1 MSFSLKHV
9 FAAAATGLVAASC
22 VNINNS
28 LGESFIADNQLFDL
42 YTVEFPIEDI
52 RMEMADSL
60 SSYSLYKF
68 TIGAVRDETFGLT
81 TRSAAFT
88 LVPVSDTLDYG
99 KPGTQVF
106 RGFHMSAVSDSTSYD
121 DFSQQYILQNINVY
135 ELDKAIDFNKVEPE
149 VSYTKKRITDGI
161 PVYNGKDS
169 LSFDFS
175 REFGEK
181 YLTITDHDLD
191 TISNYVERF
200 PGIILTVDPPAGNGG
215 RINMFRLPL
224 SVDNGYLYGSAAE
237 LKFTAEYEGRGQV
250 DTTFLFYLGP
260 AQIYDLKGVTA
271 TSPTTYPQIA
281 YDITTHE
288 SEGLAGQAGEK
299 FYIEGGK
306 GLKPVIK
313 AAGIREKLL
322 EEILKHTDNPSS
334 VVVSKATIDL
344 PFEFPEDYTKI
355 CQYPIMVSAT
365 CRIATDTSVTYAGIA
380 DASASDENQG
390 NIDRSRCRYAP
401 DISHHVQEII
411 KLEDLKKIE
420 NYDIWLLA
428 MASETIF
435 SGSSSSSSSSSD
447 YLDMLN
453 YMNYYNSM
461 YNGYGGY
468 GGYYGGYGG
477 YGGYGYD
484 SYYNNYYNYYMMQ
497 SMYSSASSGSEST
510 ETTMEMMDFHRF
522 YRAVLNGPESK
533 GRKPAFRITY
543 AVPKAGK

>member
-1 MSFSLKHV
+1 MRFSSRTGFV
-9 FAAAATGLVAASC
+9 AAVAGLAAASC
-22 VNINNS
+22 VNINTS
-28 LGESFIADNQLFDL
+28 LGESFIADNQLYDL

-68 TIGAVRDETFGLT
+68 TVGAVRDETFGLT

-106 RGFHMSAVSDSTSYD
+106 RSFHMSAVPDSTSYD
-121 DFSQQYILQNINVY
+121 DFSQQFILQNINVY
-135 ELDKAIDFNKVEPE
+135 ELDQAIDHSKVAPE
-149 VSYTKKRITDGI
+149 VRYTKKRITDGI

-169 LSFDFS
+169 LSFNFS

-200 PGIILTVDPPAGNGG
+200 PGIIITMDPPAGNGG
-215 RINMFRLPL
+215 RINMFKLPL
-224 SVDNGYLYGSAAE
+224 SVDKGYLYGSVAE
-237 LKFTAEYEGRGQV
+237 LKFSAEYEGRGQV

-260 AQIYDLKGVTA
+260 TQIYDLKGVTS

-288 SEGLAGQAGEK
+288 SGAMAGAATDK
-299 FYIEGGK
+299 VYLEGGK

-313 AAGIREKLL
+313 AAGLREKVL
-322 EEILKHTDNPSS
+322 EEILKHTDDPTSI
-334 VVVSKATIDL
+334 VVSKATIEL
-344 PFEFPEDYTKI
+344 PFEFPEDYLKI
-355 CQYPIMVSAT
+355 CQYPIMLSAT

-411 KLEDLKKIE
+411 KLKNLEKIE

-435 SGSSSSSSSSSD
+435 TGSSSSSSSSSD
-447 YLDMLN
+447 YLDMLA
-453 YMNYYNSM
+453 YQSYYNSM
-461 YNGYGGY
+461 YNGYGYGGY

-477 YGGYGYD
+477 YGYD
-484 SYYNNYYNYYMMQ
+484 NYYNNYYNYYMMQ
-497 SMYSSASSGSEST
+497 AMYASASSGSESL
-510 ETTMEMMDFHRF
+510 EQKMEMMDFHRF
-522 YRAVLNGPESK
+522 YRGVLNGPDSE
-533 GRKPAFRITY
+533 GRKPTFKITY

>member
-1 MSFSLKHV
+1 MSFS
-9 FAAAATGLVAASC
+9 FRNGFIAAVTALIASSC
-22 VNINNS
+22 VNINTS
-28 LGESFIADNQLFDL
+28 LGESFIADNQLYDL

-68 TIGAVRDETFGLT
+68 TIGAVRDEMFGLT

-88 LVPVSDTLDYG
+88 LVPVSDSLDYG

-106 RGFHMSAVSDSTSYD
+106 RGFHLSAVSDSTSYD
-121 DFSQQYILQNINVY
+121 DFSQQFILQNINVY
-135 ELDKAIDFNKVEPE
+135 ELDEAIDYSKVAPE
-149 VSYTKKRITDGI
+149 VHYTKKRITDGV

-191 TISNYVERF
+191 TITEYVKRF

-215 RINMFRLPL
+215 RINMFKLPL

-260 AQIYDLKGVTA
+260 AQIYDLKGITS

-288 SEGLAGQAGEK
+288 SGNLAGKAGEK
-299 FYIEGGK
+299 IYLEGGK

-313 AAGIREKLL
+313 AAGIREKVL
-322 EEILKHTDNPSS
+322 EDILQHTEDPSS
-334 VVVSKATIDL
+334 IVVSKATIEL
-344 PFEFPEDYTKI
+344 PFEFPDDYTKI

-365 CRIATDTSVTYAGIA
+365 CKIATDTSVTYAGIA

-390 NIDRSRCRYAP
+390 SIDRSNCRYAP

-411 KLEDLKKIE
+411 KLEDLEKIE

-447 YLDMLN
+447 YLDMLA
-453 YMNYYNSM
+453 YQSYYNSM
-461 YNGYGGY
+461 YNGYGYGGY
-468 GGYYGGYGG
+468 GGYYGG

-497 SMYSSASSGSEST
+497 AMYASASSESESL
-510 ETTMEMMDFHRF
+510 ETKMEMMDFHRF
-522 YRAVLNGPESK
+522 YRAVLNGPGTESS
-533 GRKPAFRITY
+533 RKPVFRITY
-543 AVPKAGK
+543 AVPKAGN

>member
-1 MSFSLKHV
+1 MSFS
-9 FAAAATGLVAASC
+9 FRNGFIAAVTALIASSC
-22 VNINNS
+22 VNINTS
-28 LGESFIADNQLFDL
+28 LGESFIADNQLYDL
-42 YTVEFPIEDI
+42 YTAEFPIEDI

-121 DFSQQYILQNINVY
+121 DFSQQFILQNINVY
-135 ELDKAIDFNKVEPE
+135 ELDEAIDYSKVAPE
-149 VSYTKKRITDGI
+149 VHYTKKRITDGI

-181 YLTITDHDLD
+181 FLTITDHDLD
-191 TISNYVERF
+191 TITNYVKRF
-200 PGIILTVDPPAGNGG
+200 PGIILTVDPPAGIGG
-215 RINMFRLPL
+215 RINMFKLPL
-224 SVDNGYLYGSAAE
+224 SVDKGYLYGSAAE

-260 AQIYDLKGVTA
+260 AQIYDLKGVNA

-288 SEGLAGQAGEK
+288 SNALVGKAGEK
-299 FYIEGGK
+299 VYIEGGK

-313 AAGIREKLL
+313 AAGIREKVLD
-322 EEILKHTDNPSS
+322 EVLKHTDDPSS
-334 VVVSKATIDL
+334 VVVSKASLEL
-344 PFEFPEDYTKI
+344 PFEFPDDYLKI

-365 CRIATDTSVTYAGIA
+365 CRIATDTSVTYAGIS

-390 NIDRSRCRYAP
+390 SIDRSRCRYAP

-411 KLEDLKKIE
+411 KLEKLDKIE

-447 YLDMLN
+447 YYDMLA
-453 YMNYYNSM
+453 YQSYYNSM
-461 YNGYGGY
+461 YNGYGYGGY
-468 GGYYGGYGG
+468 GGYYGG

-497 SMYSSASSGSEST
+497 AMYASASQESESL
-510 ETTMEMMDFHRF
+510 ETKMEMMDFHRF
-522 YRAVLNGPESK
+522 YRAVLNGPESESA
-533 GRKPAFRITY
+533 RKPMFRITY
-543 AVPKAGK
+543 AVPKAVN